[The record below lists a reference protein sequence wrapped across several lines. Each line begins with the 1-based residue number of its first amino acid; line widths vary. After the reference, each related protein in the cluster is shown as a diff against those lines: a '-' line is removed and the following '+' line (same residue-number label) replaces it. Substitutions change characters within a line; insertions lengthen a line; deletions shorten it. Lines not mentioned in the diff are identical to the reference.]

1 MKKIRRGNDFVFAW
15 EIERNGL
22 PENLSSVMEKHL
34 YLSAL
39 GKRVE
44 LVEGVDYDITG
55 NVVRIEVTPTIAN
68 ILGTYKV
75 EFHYILPD
83 NGLIDEDRK
92 CAVDVDAFIIVNSTA
107 QADEPSEFTVTS
119 DMAIAF
125 KGDKGDKG
133 DSFTY
138 ADFTPEQI
146 AELQQPATD
155 AIASIQEVELAVET
169 AEGLRVEA
177 ETSRNTAEGERQ
189 TNTATAILQANAARD
204 LANEK
209 AGLAA
214 TATTEANTARDEAN
228 LAATAASTK
237 AGEANTAAMAANT
250 AAGLAETKI
259 IEMDTLM
266 SGYDSRVVNLETGKV
281 DKQTFADIATVKI
294 KNLIENGDFRNG
306 ATGWTGVQS
315 VIDGWATCVSQ
326 SVGTY
331 ASANRATLEPFP
343 ENSILW
349 AYGTMRLNSGFD
361 NTKEKTMIVRVG
373 GTTSIH
379 NFAFITDNPKTQEYA
394 NGTLM
399 PFSIVNNISSSR
411 SAIVF
416 VGAFVVNTSVSIS
429 LKNLLLVNLTSIFG
443 AGNEPTKEEMDTLVG
458 ILGVQYFEG
467 EITLTQK
474 QIMNWQLKMI
484 RQNRNA
490 IIALGGTII

>member
-1 MKKIRRGNDFVFAW
+1 MKKIRIGNDFVFAW
-15 EIERNGL
+15 EIERSGL
-22 PENLSSVMEKHL
+22 PENLSSVLEKHL
-34 YLSAL
+34 YLYAL

-44 LVEGVDYDITG
+44 LIEGVDYDITG
-55 NVVRIEVTPTIAN
+55 NVIRIEVTPTIAN
-68 ILGTYKV
+68 ILGTYKA

-83 NGLIDEDRK
+83 IGLIDEDRK
-92 CAVDVDAFIIVNSTA
+92 CAVDVDAFVIVNSTA

-169 AEGLRVEA
+169 AEGLRVQA
-177 ETSRNTAEGERQ
+177 ELNRQ
-189 TNTATAILQANAARD
+189 TNTSTAILNAEQATDDANNAAI

-228 LAATAASTK
+228 LAATAANTK

-250 AAGLAETKI
+250 AAGLADTKI

-294 KNLIENGDFRNG
+294 KNIIRNG
-306 ATGWTGVQS
+306 NFSNGTTYFS
-315 VIDGWATCVSQ
+315 S
-326 SVGTY
+326 TY
-331 ASANRATLEPFP
+331 ATLTAEDNILTATITAI
-343 ENSILW
+343 STR
-349 AYGTMRLNSGFD
+349 GQ
-361 NTKEKTMIVRVG
+361 
-373 GTTSIH
+373 
-379 NFAFITDNPKTQEYA
+379 AFIKHSLQNESVVGNKYYITIDVQPKYDGQSSIYMGGASSGYDNPSMSLIGMQWNSKSVVLTASTVYGWINFYSDFDKTGY
-394 NGTLM
+394 
-399 PFSIVNNISSSR
+399 V
-411 SAIVF
+411 
-416 VGAFVVNTSVSIS
+416 VGDVVKF
-429 LKNLLLVNLTSIFG
+429 KNWMCVNLTSTFG